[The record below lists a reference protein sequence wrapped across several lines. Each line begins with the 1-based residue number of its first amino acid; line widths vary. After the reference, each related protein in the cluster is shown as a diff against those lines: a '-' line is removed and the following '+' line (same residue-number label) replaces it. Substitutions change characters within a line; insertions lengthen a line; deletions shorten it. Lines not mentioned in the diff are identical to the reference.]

1 MLQKCQVG
9 LEWRRGSFLK
19 IRTEHFITFKI
30 IQLTCEQCRSW
41 DAHNPL
47 SSSAENPHMICSCPP
62 YTWLLCIHGSI
73 SSTSCSVVF
82 TTEKNVHKTGLVQL
96 LDPVVQESTVMA
108 KQSTASGNLALSD
121 HLFQLPPSVM
131 LKFERGSNQPPN
143 TGLLQCAERHGEN
156 FSTSQ
161 HSQN

>member
-1 MLQKCQVG
+1 MQRNRGKLGKTIVLQKSKEVSRRKEDGQEYQMLQKCQVG

-41 DAHNPL
+41 GAHNPL

-108 KQSTASGNLALSD
+108 K
-121 HLFQLPPSVM
+121 
-131 LKFERGSNQPPN
+131 
-143 TGLLQCAERHGEN
+143 
-156 FSTSQ
+156 
-161 HSQN
+161 